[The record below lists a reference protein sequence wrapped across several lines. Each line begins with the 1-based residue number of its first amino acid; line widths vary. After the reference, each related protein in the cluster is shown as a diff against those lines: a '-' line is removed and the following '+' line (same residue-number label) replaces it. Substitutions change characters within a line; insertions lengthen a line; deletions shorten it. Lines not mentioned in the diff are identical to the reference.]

1 MNISDEDIVRWA
13 NEVAELTDDQK
24 GYTAKGSKIAIQ
36 ARCEGARW
44 MLRKIKESQNSQQS
58 LFGK

>member
-24 GYTAKGSKIAIQ
+24 GKMRGSKVDAQ
-36 ARCEGARW
+36 ED
-44 MLRKIKESQNSQQS
+44 
-58 LFGK
+58 